1 MPEHAERRFLPY
13 TPENLFDLVAD
24 IERYPDFLPW
34 CVGAEILDR
43 VDNIIVADLM
53 IGFKFIRETFTSEV
67 ILTAPTRI
75 DVNYQK
81 GPFKFLRNYWKF
93 ETDPAGCIIV
103 FFIEFEFR
111 SRILRTLMEP
121 LFNEA
126 VRQMVSAFETRA
138 NKIYG

>member
-1 MPEHAERRFLPY
+1 MPEHAEQRYLPY
-13 TPENLFDLVAD
+13 TPEKLFDLVAD

-93 ETDPAGCIIV
+93 ETSQT
-103 FFIEFEFR
+103 FIENL
-111 SRILRTLMEP
+111 SL
-121 LFNEA
+121 
-126 VRQMVSAFETRA
+126 TRVQKQQFFDYY
-138 NKIYG
+138 NWLPNNSKLTNLH